1 MIYLIRHGQTDAN
14 RNRYAGRED
23 VALNETGR
31 DQASALAARL
41 RHRSLVRIFCS
52 PLSRAIE
59 TATPLAIEHRLDV
72 QLRPHLLELDFGVL
86 QGRNKMDHRL
96 SLRHKHL
103 YDPVSGGESLLD
115 VWQRIEAVSLEIRSV
130 VDEQGSVAIVAHYW
144 TNRLLFGQLTGL
156 TLEATAAAG
165 SYKPETG
172 SCREIVTNEID
183 RAVRFGV

>member
-31 DQASALAARL
+31 QQATELAVSL
-41 RHRSLVRIFCS
+41 RQRPLVRILCS
-52 PLSRAIE
+52 PLTRAVE
-59 TATPLAIEHRLDV
+59 TGTPLAVERGLDL
-72 QLRPHLLELDFGVL
+72 QLRPQLLELDFGVL
-86 QGRNKMDHRL
+86 QGLNKLDHRL
-96 SLRHKHL
+96 SLRRNHL

-115 VWQRIEAVSLEIRSV
+115 VWKRIETVSLETRSV
-130 VDEQGSVAIVAHYW
+130 VAEQGPVAIVAHYW

-156 TLEATAAAG
+156 TLEATVASG

-172 SCREIVTNEID
+172 SCTEIVTNEVDQVSRSEI
-183 RAVRFGV
+183 